1 MNRFSAAGNLTIEVA
16 PDQWRLIANGN
27 FQERV
32 LLEASTNQAIRY
44 IPAFANKRRLPDNG
58 ELPVSTVQRV
68 VLGWSHQDE
77 SWHLGLL
84 LGPEIAT
91 DRGSRWVELA
101 SWPDAETTVFREL
114 AKDAGKHLGSVL
126 SRPFSLV
133 EPQAKEP
140 VPEPLPPLRPLPLE
154 FDDWTLVEEGT
165 LRFNRAPGWRWPNIR
180 RAIWYSLL
188 VIIYVVLSIVTLLQP
203 VALPRPEWLPYL
215 GLAVAA
221 VLLGLVVYT
230 LYRLMTDYDHVVL
243 DDTRRSIVGRRGNK
257 ERWRV
262 DNVAIVSLYVSEVV
276 KQKGEKRQILHGE
289 INAQLQDGGFRNL
302 LTQYQPT
309 EDTHSYPDSEI
320 IDGVTPLTARNATSD
335 LQHAG
340 LWISQSLGVPSY
352 LDIRR
357 R

>member
-1 MNRFSAAGNLTIEVA
+1 MNRISAAGNLTIQVD
-16 PDQWRLIANGN
+16 PGQWRLIANGN

-32 LLEASTNQAIRY
+32 LLEAASNQPIKY
-44 IPAFANKRRLPDNG
+44 IPAFANKRRLPDSG
-58 ELPVSTVQRV
+58 EIALAHIQRV
-68 VLGWSHQDE
+68 VLGWSQQDE

-91 DRGSRWVELA
+91 DRGSRWLELA

-114 AKDAGKHLGSVL
+114 AKDAGQQLGLVL
-126 SRPFSLV
+126 ARPFSLI
-133 EPQAKEP
+133 EPQLKEP
-140 VPEPLPPLRPLPLE
+140 EPEPLPPLRPLPLE

-165 LRFNRAPGWRWPNIR
+165 LRFNRAPGWKAPGTR
-180 RAIWYSLL
+180 RVIWYSLL
-188 VIIYVVLSIVTLLQP
+188 TLIYVVLSVVTLLRP
-203 VALPRPEWLPYL
+203 IALPKPEWLPYL

-221 VLLGLVVYT
+221 VLLGLVIYT
-230 LYRLMTDYDHVVL
+230 IYRLLTDYDHVVL
-243 DDTRRSIVGRRGNK
+243 DDSLRSIVGRRGET

-262 DNVAIVSLYVSEVV
+262 DNVAIVSLYISEVV
-276 KQKGEKRQILHGE
+276 KMKGQKRNVLHGE
-289 INAQLQDGGFRNL
+289 INAQLQDGSFRNM

-309 EDTHSYPDSEI
+309 EDTHTPPDNEI
-320 IDGVTPLTARNATSD
+320 VDGITPLTARNAATD

-340 LWISQSLGVPSY
+340 LWISQALGVPSY

>member
-32 LLEASTNQAIRY
+32 LLEAASQQPIKY

-58 ELPVSTVQRV
+58 EIPSSVVQRV

-84 LGPEIAT
+84 LGPEIAS

-101 SWPDAETTVFREL
+101 SWPDTEATVFREL
-114 AKDAGKHLGSVL
+114 AKDAGRHLGNVL
-126 SRPFSLV
+126 ARPFSLI
-133 EPQAKEP
+133 EPQFKEP
-140 VPEPLPPLRPLPLE
+140 EPEPLPPLRALPLE

-165 LRFNRAPGWRWPNIR
+165 LRFNRAPGWQAPGIR

-188 VIIYVVLSIVTLLQP
+188 VVIYIILSVVTLMQP
-203 VALPRPEWLPYL
+203 VALPKPEWLPYL
-215 GLAVAA
+215 GLAVAV
-221 VLLGLVVYT
+221 VLFGLVVYT
-230 LYRLMTDYDHVVL
+230 LYRLLTDYDHVVL
-243 DDTRRSIVGRRGNK
+243 DEGRRSIVGRRGEK

-262 DNVAIVSLYVSEVV
+262 DNVAIVSLYISEVV
-276 KQKGEKRQILHGE
+276 KQRAEKRNILHGE
-289 INAQLQDGGFRNL
+289 INAQLQDGHFRNL

-309 EDTHSYPDSEI
+309 EDTYTPSGTEVV
-320 IDGVTPLTARNATSD
+320 DGITPLTARNATTD
-335 LQHAG
+335 LHHAG
-340 LWISQSLGVPSY
+340 LWISQALGVPSY
-352 LDIRR
+352 LDVRR